1 MTTRTRQQG
10 LNQNEPLVRRG
21 GEHPTQQD
29 ARPQGVSMQHNETL
43 IRRGIQM
50 QHNETVVRR

>member
-21 GEHPTQQD
+21 
-29 ARPQGVSMQHNETL
+29 VSIQHNKTL
-43 IRRGIQM
+43 VRRG
-50 QHNETVVRR
+50 